1 MLEVDHL
8 TFAYPPDTF
17 YYHFTLETGQ
27 NLAILGPSGGGKST
41 LLDLLSG
48 FITPT
53 GGDIRWQG
61 KSLLSLLPAE
71 RPLTTLFQSDN
82 LFLHLNVHDNLALGL
97 STRLKL
103 SPAQRDQLELVA
115 VQLGLTGLM
124 QRLPGQLSGG
134 QHQRVALGRCLL
146 RRRPLLLMDEP
157 FSALDPQLRLELLG
171 YLRSLCRDHRLTL
184 VLVTHSP
191 GDVPHIAD
199 QVAEV
204 RGGRLEGCEP
214 VQAWLAR
221 QRQPL

>member
-8 TFAYPPDTF
+8 QFAYPPDTF
-17 YYHFTLETGQ
+17 YYHFTLEQGQ
-27 NLAILGPSGGGKST
+27 NLVILGPSGGGKST

-48 FITPT
+48 FITPAS
-53 GGDIRWQG
+53 GDIRWQG
-61 KSLLSLLPAE
+61 KSLLPLSPAE

-97 STRLKL
+97 NTRLRL
-103 SPAQRDQLELVA
+103 TPTERQQLEQVA
-115 VQLGLTGLM
+115 RQLGLDGLM

-134 QHQRVALGRCLL
+134 QQQRVALGRCLL

-157 FSALDPQLRLELLG
+157 FSALDPELRLELLH
-171 YLRSLCRDHRLTL
+171 YLRKLCHDHRLTL
-184 VLVTHSP
+184 VMVTHSP
-191 GDVPHIAD
+191 EDVPHIAD

-214 VQAWLAR
+214 VAAWLAR
-221 QRQPL
+221 RC